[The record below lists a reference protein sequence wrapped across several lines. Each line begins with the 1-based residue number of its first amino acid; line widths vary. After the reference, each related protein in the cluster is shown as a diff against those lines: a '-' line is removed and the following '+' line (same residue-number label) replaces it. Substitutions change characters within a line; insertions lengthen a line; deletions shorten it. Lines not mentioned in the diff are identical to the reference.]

1 MIAYW
6 RRLSKNETSCKKGQI
21 GMEQAMPYTLDEFC
35 TETRGLLK
43 TEPLSNVLGHIADGL
58 GRLLSNPGFVAE
70 TFSDDMPPG
79 RRILHHDPETDFYVL
94 AHVQEGNKTGKPH
107 SRLIMGNLRQCA
119 GIYRNDRMAPH
130 QSGKRAARCPPTGE
144 QVSARAGRD
153 ESLWPRRDP
162 FDRAPQE
169 GVGDPRHRYR
179 SRRAPALSFR
189 QARSPARAGLSKP
202 RPAF

>member
-1 MIAYW
+1 
-6 RRLSKNETSCKKGQI
+6 
-21 GMEQAMPYTLDEFC
+21 MEQAMPYTLDEFC

-43 TEPLSNVLGHIADGL
+43 TEPLSNALGHIADRL

-94 AHVQEGNKTGKPH
+94 GARAGGQQDRKAAQP
-107 SRLIMGNLRQCA
+107 RFIMGNLRQCA

-130 QSGKRAARCPPTGE
+130 QSGTRAARRPPTGE
-144 QVSARAGRD
+144 QLSARAGRD
-153 ESLWPRRDP
+153 ESLWPRGDP

-169 GVGDPRHRYR
+169 GVGNPRHWYR